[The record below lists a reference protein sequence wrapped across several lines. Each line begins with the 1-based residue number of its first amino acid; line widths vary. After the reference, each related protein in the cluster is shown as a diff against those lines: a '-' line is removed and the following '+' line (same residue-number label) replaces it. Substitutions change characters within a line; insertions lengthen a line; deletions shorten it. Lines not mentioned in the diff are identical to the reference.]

1 MELGVDMNKSMSME
15 VEGLKDT
22 LNMLENL
29 SNNSDLFKPVVYV
42 GAEVVADELRKNI
55 GSLKTQSDNKQKKG
69 TRYPYDYEK
78 NVLLTAMGVAPIKN
92 KDVINTKVGFDGY
105 YENKSGDKRPVPL
118 LANSINAGTTFLKKQ
133 NFIDKTART
142 CREKVAQVMKEKTDK
157 IIEKIS

>member
-1 MELGVDMNKSMSME
+1 MSKSMSME

-22 LNMLENL
+22 LQMLENL

-55 GSLKTQSDNKQKKG
+55 GSLKTQPKGHMTKEQKKKP
-69 TRYPYDYEK
+69 RYPYDYEK

-92 KDVINTKVGFDGY
+92 RDVINTKVGFDGY